1 MSPPHGNRAP
11 RGGLRSIGRA
21 LEHRNYRLFF
31 AGQSISLI
39 GAWLTRVATSWLVYR
54 LTGSAWVLGIVG
66 FAGQFP
72 TFLLAPIAGVWVDRW
87 NRHRVLVVTQV
98 LAALQSG
105 LLAYLALRGI
115 ITIPH
120 VIALSIVQ
128 GVINALDM
136 PARQSFVVDM
146 IGSRREDLP
155 NAIALNSSMF
165 NGARLIGPSIAGIL
179 IAWVGEGWCFFIDA
193 VSYLAVIASL
203 LMMRVAVAKRPR
215 QAGTLMRE
223 IREGFRYVAG
233 FAPIRAVLLLL
244 ALVSLL
250 GFPYTVLMPIMA
262 ARVLHGGPHTLGFL
276 MAASGVGALA
286 GALYLASRSSVLGL
300 GGLIAR
306 SAAAFGLGLVL
317 FSLSRNLWLSMAL
330 MAVCGLAM
338 ILQMAASNTVL
349 QTLVDDDKRGR
360 VMSFYS
366 MAFFGTAPLGSLFAG
381 AVATWIGAPG
391 TILVGGAACV
401 LAALGFGKALP
412 HIRRAARPVYIRLG
426 ILPAPTEQ
434 NL

>member
-1 MSPPHGNRAP
+1 
-11 RGGLRSIGRA
+11 
-21 LEHRNYRLFF
+21 
-31 AGQSISLI
+31 
-39 GAWLTRVATSWLVYR
+39 
-54 LTGSAWVLGIVG
+54 LTGSAWMLGVVG

-98 LAALQSG
+98 LALVQSG
-105 LLAYLALRGI
+105 LLAYLSLRGI

-120 VIALSIVQ
+120 VLILSIFQ

-146 IGSRREDLP
+146 IENRREDLP

-165 NGARLIGPSIAGIL
+165 NGARLVGPSVAGIL
-179 IAWVGEGWCFFIDA
+179 IAWVGEGWCFFIDS
-193 VSYLAVIASL
+193 VSYLAVIVSL
-203 LMMRVAVAKRPR
+203 WLMRVRIAREPR
-215 QAGTLMRE
+215 RE
-223 IREGFRYVAG
+223 ESIGRELRDGYRYIMGFS
-233 FAPIRAVLLLL
+233 PIRSVLLLL

-262 ARVLHGGPHTLGFL
+262 AHVLHGGPHTLGFL

-286 GALYLASRSSVLGL
+286 GALYLASRTSVLGL
-300 GGLIAR
+300 GRLIAM
-306 SAAAFGLGLVL
+306 SAAGFGVGLVL
-317 FSLSRNLWLSMAL
+317 FSLSRHVALSMAL
-330 MAVCGLAM
+330 MAACGLTM
-338 ILQMAASNTVL
+338 ILQMAASNTVI

-381 AVATWIGAPG
+381 TVATWIGVPE
-391 TILVGGAACV
+391 TILVGGAACA
-401 LAALGFGKALP
+401 LAAFGFWRALP
-412 HIRRAARPVYIRLG
+412 RIRQAARPAYVRLG
-426 ILPAPTEQ
+426 ILPPPTEQ